1 MESPGSFQVVRC
13 PCGKIVAEVDD
24 GHRVRIKC
32 RHCKRY
38 IIIELDQNNQMVIR
52 YTEDPAREVLVSP
65 ARR

>member
-24 GHRVRIKC
+24 DKRVRIKC

-38 IIIELDQNNQMVIR
+38 IIIELDENGRMVIR
-52 YTEDPAREVLVSP
+52 YTEDPAHDVLVSP